1 MLCYLRHPGRALRA
15 GERPPSD
22 MLDFVTE
29 QVDVSPDTADDAGG
43 AERSRQRH
51 SIECQERLG
60 LRPFG
65 KRAVVALTSILLA
78 RAI

>member
-15 GERPPSD
+15 GERPPAS
-22 MLDFVTE
+22 MVAFVAE
-29 QVDVSPDTADDAGG
+29 QVGTVPGVIDEYVE

-51 SIECQERLG
+51 AIECQEHLG

-65 KRAVVALTSILLA
+65 RRAGAELLETLLP
-78 RAI
+78 